1 MRVWMIASEYPPAKV
16 FGLGRAV
23 HDLSRAQAAQG
34 DEVHVFTNSIGGRDQ
49 DTVSGGVHVHRIN
62 FPSPPQPPDPTSC
75 VIQFNLCLLERLH
88 QLLPQLAV
96 PDLVHAHDWIVGLAA
111 QSLARRLQVPLVTT
125 IHDTAMGKHFGRLDR
140 SQQYVAFTE
149 RWLVGEST
157 RTIACSEFVKSEL
170 VQHYGGD
177 SGCVDVIPCGVD
189 PALLEVPVNLPAFR
203 SVFAH
208 PEERLVCYVGRLDQ
222 EKGIDVLLHAF
233 AQLSGHLPGLRLVLV
248 GEGQRQ
254 AELQQLVGELG
265 MTGQVTFLGYVAFP
279 ALAAIYRAAEVV
291 VVPSLYEPFGLVA
304 LEAMAA
310 GRPVVAAEAGGLTEI
325 VTEGA
330 TGLCVPPGD
339 AGALA
344 AALERVLSD
353 GALAGRLARQGREHA
368 VSGYS
373 WSRVAELTR
382 DCYRRALAK
391 RQETAEG

>member
-1 MRVWMIASEYPPAKV
+1 
-16 FGLGRAV
+16 
-23 HDLSRAQAAQG
+23 
-34 DEVHVFTNSIGGRDQ
+34 
-49 DTVSGGVHVHRIN
+49 
-62 FPSPPQPPDPTSC
+62 
-75 VIQFNLCLLERLH
+75 
-88 QLLPQLAV
+88 
-96 PDLVHAHDWIVGLAA
+96 
-111 QSLARRLQVPLVTT
+111 
-125 IHDTAMGKHFGRLDR
+125 
-140 SQQYVAFTE
+140 
-149 RWLVGEST
+149 
-157 RTIACSEFVKSEL
+157 
-170 VQHYGGD
+170 
-177 SGCVDVIPCGVD
+177 
-189 PALLEVPVNLPAFR
+189 
-203 SVFAH
+203 
-208 PEERLVCYVGRLDQ
+208 
-222 EKGIDVLLHAF
+222 
-233 AQLSGHLPGLRLVLV
+233 LVLV